1 MLGELN
7 SERFQ
12 DKAPAQVHA
21 TLLEEGTYLC
31 STRTMYRIL
40 ADNEQVRERRA
51 QARHPVYARPEL
63 IATAPNQVWSWDITK
78 LKTFEKFVC
87 LNLYV
92 MLDIFSR
99 YVVGWMVAEKDNATL
114 AERFLRET
122 IKTHSVDPSK
132 LTSHSDRGASM
143 RALTVAQLLAQLN
156 VTQSFSRPRVSN
168 DNPFS
173 ESQFK
178 TTKYDCDFP
187 EKFGGIDDAL
197 KFCREYFPGYNH
209 EHHHSGIT
217 YLTPATVHFG
227 RVEEV
232 LATRDA
238 TLMAAY
244 EQHPERFSKPPR
256 SPRPPSV
263 VYINAPRTGETGGPE
278 KPVGEQRALQGAR
291 PRRRPERRRS
301 DQQRV
306 RSRSG
311 GATLK
316 SSGRCLTLV
325 DTYRTKVGLPCTNGT
340 RCRQLC
346 TDCET
351 SIPATSISSRMHDA
365 NPRSQS
371 AGWSINW
378 KWPLVALTAPPHWPV
393 AFAHV
398 LDSSETRADIPFDP
412 TTDNSRG
419 Y

>member
-1 MLGELN
+1 MTEALQHSGVVPITMMLAAFGISRATFYRQRARTRQAVDPSPRPTPNRALSESERKQVLGELN

-78 LKTFEKFVC
+78 LKTFEKFVY

-178 TTKYDCDFP
+178 TTKYDCEFP

-197 KFCREYFPGYNH
+197 KFCREYFPRYNH
-209 EHHHSGIT
+209 EHHHSGIA

-263 VYINAPRTGETGGPE
+263 VYINAPRTEETGGPE
-278 KPVGEQRALQGAR
+278 KPE
-291 PRRRPERRRS
+291 
-301 DQQRV
+301 
-306 RSRSG
+306 SG
-311 GATLK
+311 NSEPSKELA
-316 SSGRCLTLV
+316 
-325 DTYRTKVGLPCTNGT
+325 P
-340 RCRQLC
+340 
-346 TDCET
+346 
-351 SIPATSISSRMHDA
+351 DA
-365 NPRSQS
+365 GPS
-371 AGWSINW
+371 AGDQINSGSDHAAGE
-378 KWPLVALTAPPHWPV
+378 LQ
-393 AFAHV
+393 
-398 LDSSETRADIPFDP
+398 
-412 TTDNSRG
+412 
-419 Y
+419 